1 MIKVQKRDGRIVNYD
16 REKIV
21 RAIQKANAEVD
32 AAERAGEAL
41 IDGILDD
48 VEKECED
55 VVHVESIQD
64 MIEGLYCRRGV
75 QGFDEAYASAGTH
88 FHGP

>member
-55 VVHVESIQD
+55 CL
-64 MIEGLYCRRGV
+64 LYTSPSPR
-75 QGFDEAYASAGTH
+75 D
-88 FHGP
+88 

>member
-48 VEKECED
+48 VEIGRA
-55 VVHVESIQD
+55 HV
-64 MIEGLYCRRGV
+64 
-75 QGFDEAYASAGTH
+75 
-88 FHGP
+88 

>member
-32 AAERAGEAL
+32 AAEQMCIRDRRRTGT
-41 IDGILDD
+41 D
-48 VEKECED
+48 EKD
-55 VVHVESIQD
+55 S
-64 MIEGLYCRRGV
+64 
-75 QGFDEAYASAGTH
+75 
-88 FHGP
+88 

>member
-41 IDGILDD
+41 IDGKDGFLWKFVDL
-48 VEKECED
+48 ER
-55 VVHVESIQD
+55 
-64 MIEGLYCRRGV
+64 LRWTFLCRWICSRKKT
-75 QGFDEAYASAGTH
+75 ASAWLRILHISQG
-88 FHGP
+88 GAEAM

>member
-48 VEKECED
+48 VERECEGCG
-55 VVHVESIQD
+55 S
-64 MIEGLYCRRGV
+64 CREHSGYDREPPG
-75 QGFDEAYASAGTH
+75 
-88 FHGP
+88 